1 MKKGWVL
8 TQELLDTLLAW
19 LDPDRERA
27 GHKYETIRLKLIKIF
42 TSRGCPEAEE
52 LADETINR
60 VASKLSEI
68 INNWEGDPALYF
80 FKVAQ
85 YVFAER
91 RTKESRQKVLNQD
104 PVVMP
109 IVMEENEDNTQYECL
124 LHCLEVL
131 RIRERTL
138 VVNYYQQQG
147 RAKIEQHQQMAT
159 AMGIAINALRIRAC
173 RIKQTLRKCVQ
184 ECVAARKQRNEFN
197 M

>member
-8 TQELLDTLLAW
+8 TQELFDPLLDW

-68 INNWEGDPALYF
+68 IHDWEGDPALYF

-91 RTKESRQKVLNQD
+91 RTKESRREILNPD
-104 PVVMP
+104 RLVMP
-109 IVMEENEDNTQYECL
+109 IVTDENEDHPEYECL

-131 RIRERTL
+131 RISERTL
-138 VVNYYQQQG
+138 VVAYYEHQG

-173 RIKQTLRKCVQ
+173 RIKRTLRKCVQ
-184 ECVAARKQRNEFN
+184 ECVGARQQRNEFN

>member
-8 TQELLDTLLAW
+8 TQELFDTLLDW

-42 TSRGCPEAEE
+42 TSRGCAEAEE

-60 VASKLSEI
+60 VASKLCEI

-91 RTKESRQKVLNQD
+91 RTIESRRQTLNQD
-104 PVVMP
+104 PLVMP
-109 IVMEENEDNTQYECL
+109 IVTEEIEDDTEYECL

-131 RIRERTL
+131 RISERTL
-138 VVNYYQQQG
+138 VVDYYQQQG
-147 RAKIEQHQQMAT
+147 RAKIEQHQKMAT
-159 AMGIAINALRIRAC
+159 AMGIALNALRIRAC
-173 RIKQTLRKCVQ
+173 RIKQTLRNCVQ
-184 ECVAARKQRNEFN
+184 QCVGARKQRNEIT